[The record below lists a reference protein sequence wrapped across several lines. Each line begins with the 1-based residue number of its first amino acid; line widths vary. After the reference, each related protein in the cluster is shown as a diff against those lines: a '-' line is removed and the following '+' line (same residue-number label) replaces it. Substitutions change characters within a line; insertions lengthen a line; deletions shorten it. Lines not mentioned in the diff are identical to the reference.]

1 MGGDFGPEVTVPAA
15 VESLKH
21 HKNAH
26 IILVGDQQVL
36 ETQLKKQST
45 LLDNRVTIHH
55 ASEVVDMGE
64 PPAQA
69 LRFKKDSSMRVAID
83 LVKSKKAHACVSA
96 GNTGALMATSRFVLK
111 MLKGIDRPAI
121 CTAVPS
127 VYGHTHMLDLGANI
141 DCTAEH
147 LFQFAVMGSVLA
159 SAVDNIDTPKI
170 GLLNIGEEDIK
181 GNDRVKEAARLL
193 SASEINYIGYI
204 EGDQIYNGD
213 IDVVVCDGF
222 VGNASLK
229 SSEGLAKMV
238 AHFLREEFT
247 KGLYNKL
254 IGLLAM
260 PIINAFRQ
268 RIDPGK
274 YNGASLLG
282 LQGIVIKSHGSANI
296 TEYTHAIDV
305 AVLEIEKDVPNN
317 IGSHLQMH
325 LAEGKAS

>member
-15 VESLKH
+15 LTSLKH
-21 HKNAH
+21 HKNTH
-26 IILVGDQQVL
+26 IILVGDQLVL
-36 ETQLKKQST
+36 KTQLEKHSG
-45 LLDNRVTIHH
+45 LSNDRITIHH
-55 ASEVVDMGE
+55 ASEVVKMDE

-83 LVKSKKAHACVSA
+83 LVKSNSAQACVSA
-96 GNTGALMATSRFVLK
+96 GNTGALMATSRFVLR
-111 MLKGIDRPAI
+111 MLEGIDRPAI

-127 VYGHTHMLDLGANI
+127 TYGHTHMLDLGANV
-141 DCTAEH
+141 DCSAEH
-147 LFQFAVMGSVLA
+147 LFQFAVMGSVLTN
-159 SAVDNIDTPKI
+159 AVDDIEAPKV

-193 SASEINYIGYI
+193 SASNINYIGYI
-204 EGDQIYNGD
+204 EGDQIFNGD
-213 IDVVVCDGF
+213 VDVVVCDGF

-260 PIINAFRQ
+260 PIINAFKE

-282 LQGIVIKSHGSANI
+282 LQGIVIKSHGAANI
-296 TEYTHAIDV
+296 AEYIHAIDV
-305 AVLEIEKDVPNN
+305 AILEIEKDVPNN
-317 IGSHLQMH
+317 IGSHLHMH